1 MEKMVRHRNWKCSM
15 RLQQT
20 QFGILNILDR
30 SDKIMNTKEQLYY
43 LIKHFQ
49 TGEYDINTFCDL
61 FTTIYDIELDKSDLS
76 ETELKAFGTL
86 EKYSCR
92 FSPFEEDFKQCPNAF
107 YDENTIKK
115 QIKTAIKALGLVQ

>member
-1 MEKMVRHRNWKCSM
+1 MM
-15 RLQQT
+15 LQQT

-76 ETELKAFGTL
+76 ETELKVFGTL
-86 EKYSCR
+86 EKYTCR

-107 YDENTIKK
+107 YDENTVNK
-115 QIKTAIKALGLVQ
+115 QIATAIKTLGLVQ